1 MTHQLQYLNQVDKVV
16 LMKDGCITAVGT
28 YEELMDTNKQ
38 FKELINTHVVSDQ
51 VDDDFLEEIK
61 PNDEKENI
69 NQLTFEDSTGRCAGA
84 FTRNLIGQI
93 TQLKYQSGLPH
104 IRLQEL
110 IASNR

>member
-1 MTHQLQYLNQVDKVV
+1 MWQAFLMTDLVRGE
-16 LMKDGCITAVGT
+16 KDGVHLVLLAAC
-28 YEELMDTNKQ
+28 KQ
-38 FKELINTHVVSDQ
+38 
-51 VDDDFLEEIK
+51 
-61 PNDEKENI
+61 